1 MPQSAPIIFN
11 FTSFIGWSFVMR
23 KSKPL
28 IISAVVLFVIFL
40 LLFLVKF
47 TQIFSMVQAGKSFV
61 PPPESVGA
69 FTAEHQDWP
78 NTFTAMGTVEADEGI
93 NISAEAAGK
102 VQKILFKSGEQVKA
116 GTVILVQESGNEAA
130 QLSAASARLRLADAN
145 YERMVQLRKKNTVSQ
160 NELDTALQ
168 QKGSAQGDVDNLKT
182 TLDKKNVKA
191 PFDGRLG
198 IRKVDLGQDLAVG
211 TQIVSLQATNRVR
224 VNFPVPQH
232 WLVKMTKG
240 LPVIVQLGDGSDNV
254 VKGEVTAIG
263 ADINAATRNAT
274 VQSSLENA
282 GNQFIPGMAV
292 ETRVTLSNPQKVL
305 AVPTT
310 AVIFAPFGDTV
321 FVIEKDDGKAEKTS
335 ADGKPEDD
343 KAKQEKAK
351 QEKANDKD
359 AKNQTAQAQQGG
371 LKARQQFVRLGKSRG
386 DFIEIVDGLK
396 PGEQVVS
403 AGAFKLTNGQSVVIS
418 KTAQPD
424 FKAEPKPIDQ

>member
-1 MPQSAPIIFN
+1 MS
-11 FTSFIGWSFVMR
+11 
-23 KSKPL
+23 KSKS
-28 IISAVVLFVIFL
+28 IIIAIVAVLVIFVIL
-40 LLFLVKF
+40 AATKG
-47 TQIFSMVQAGKSFV
+47 TQIFSLVQAGKTFV
-61 PPPESVGA
+61 PPPETVGA
-69 FTAEHQDWP
+69 FTAEQQDWP

-93 NISAEAAGK
+93 NISSEVAGK

-116 GTVILVQESGNEAA
+116 GTVLLVQESGNESA
-130 QLSAASARLRLADAN
+130 QLSAASARLKFADAN
-145 YERMVQLRKKNTVSQ
+145 YDRMVQLRKKNTVSQ

-168 QKGSAQGDVDNLKT
+168 QKASAQGDVDNLKT
-182 TLDKKNVKA
+182 TLDKKVIKA

-198 IRKVDLGQDLAVG
+198 IRKVDLGQDLPVG

-224 VNFPVPQH
+224 VNFPVPQF

-240 LPVIVQLGDGSDNV
+240 LPVTVQLGDGSNNV
-254 VKGEVTAIG
+254 VKGEVTAVG

-292 ETRVTLSNPQKVL
+292 ETRVTLSNPEKVL
-305 AVPTT
+305 TVPTT

-321 FVIEKDDGKAEKTS
+321 FII
-335 ADGKPEDD
+335 
-343 KAKQEKAK
+343 
-351 QEKANDKD
+351 DKD
-359 AKNQTAQAQQGG
+359 KEKGT

-396 PGEQVVS
+396 AGEQVVS
-403 AGAFKLTNGQSVVIS
+403 AGAFKLTNGQAVVIG

-424 FKAEPKPIDQ
+424 FKTEPKPIDQ

>member
-1 MPQSAPIIFN
+1 
-11 FTSFIGWSFVMR
+11 MR
-23 KSKPL
+23 KSKS
-28 IISAVVLFVIFL
+28 IIIAVAAVFVIFL
-40 LLFLVKF
+40 ILFLVKF

-61 PPPESVGA
+61 PPPETVGA
-69 FTAEHQDWP
+69 FTAVQQDWP

-93 NISAEAAGK
+93 NISAEVAGK

-116 GTVILVQESGNEAA
+116 GTVVLVQESGNETA

-145 YERMVQLRKKNTVSQ
+145 YDRMVQLRKKNTVSQ

-168 QKGSAQGDVDNLKT
+168 QKESAKGDVDNLKT
-182 TLDKKNVKA
+182 TLDKKVVKA

-240 LPVIVQLGDGSDNV
+240 LPVTVQLGDGSNNV

-321 FVIEKDDGKAEKTS
+321 FVIEKYNGQADKANNEKS
-335 ADGKPEDD
+335 KDD
-343 KAKQEKAK
+343 KSKT
-351 QEKANDKD
+351 EKANQDKD
-359 AKNQTAQAQQGG
+359 AKNQASQGG

-386 DFIEIVDGLK
+386 DFIEIVDGIK
-396 PGEQVVS
+396 PGDQVVS
-403 AGAFKLTNGQSVVIS
+403 AGAFKLTNGQSIVIGQ
-418 KTAQPD
+418 TAQPD
-424 FKAEPKPIDQ
+424 YKTEPKPIDQ

>member
-1 MPQSAPIIFN
+1 
-11 FTSFIGWSFVMR
+11 MR
-23 KSKPL
+23 KSKS
-28 IISAVVLFVIFL
+28 IIIAVAAVFVIFL
-40 LLFLVKF
+40 ILFLVKF

-61 PPPESVGA
+61 PPPETVGA
-69 FTAEHQDWP
+69 FTAVQQDWP
-78 NTFTAMGTVEADEGI
+78 NIFTAMGTVEADEGI
-93 NISAEAAGK
+93 NISAEVAGK

-116 GTVILVQESGNEAA
+116 GTVVLVQESGNETA

-145 YERMVQLRKKNTVSQ
+145 YDRMVQLRKKNTVSQ

-168 QKGSAQGDVDNLKT
+168 QKESAKGDVDNLKT
-182 TLDKKNVKA
+182 TLDKKVVKA

-240 LPVIVQLGDGSDNV
+240 LPVTVQLGDGSNNV

-321 FVIEKDDGKAEKTS
+321 FVIEKDNGQADKANNEKS
-335 ADGKPEDD
+335 KDD
-343 KAKQEKAK
+343 KSKT
-351 QEKANDKD
+351 EKANQDKD
-359 AKNQTAQAQQGG
+359 AKNQASQGG

-386 DFIEIVDGLK
+386 DFIEIVDGIK
-396 PGEQVVS
+396 PGDQVVS
-403 AGAFKLTNGQSVVIS
+403 AGAFKLTNGQSIVIGQ
-418 KTAQPD
+418 TAQPD
-424 FKAEPKPIDQ
+424 YKTEPKPIDQ

>member
-1 MPQSAPIIFN
+1 
-11 FTSFIGWSFVMR
+11 
-23 KSKPL
+23 
-28 IISAVVLFVIFL
+28 
-40 LLFLVKF
+40 
-47 TQIFSMVQAGKSFV
+47 MVQAGKNFV

-69 FTAEHQDWP
+69 FTAENQDWP

-93 NISAEAAGK
+93 NISSEVAGK

-116 GTVILVQESGNEAA
+116 GTVILIQESGNETA
-130 QLSAASARLRLADAN
+130 QLNAATARLRLADAN

-168 QKGSAQGDVDNLKT
+168 QKGSAQGDVDNLKA
-182 TLDKKNVKA
+182 TLEKKVVKA

-198 IRKVDLGQDLAVG
+198 IRKVDLGQDLPVG

-240 LPVIVQLGDGSDNV
+240 LPVTVQLGDGSNNV

-263 ADINAATRNAT
+263 ADIDSVTRNAT

-282 GNQFIPGMAV
+282 TNQFIPGMAV
-292 ETRVTLSNPQKVL
+292 QTTVSLSNPQKVL

-310 AVIFAPFGDTV
+310 AVIFAPFGDTI
-321 FVIEKDDGKAEKTS
+321 FII
-335 ADGKPEDD
+335 
-343 KAKQEKAK
+343 
-351 QEKANDKD
+351 DKD
-359 AKNQTAQAQQGG
+359 KEKGT

-396 PGEQVVS
+396 AGEQVVS
-403 AGAFKLTNGQSVVIS
+403 AGAFKLTNGQSVVLS
-418 KTAQPD
+418 KTPQPN
-424 FKAEPKPIDQ
+424 FKTDPKPIDQ

>member
-1 MPQSAPIIFN
+1 
-11 FTSFIGWSFVMR
+11 MR
-23 KSKPL
+23 KSKS
-28 IISAVVLFVIFL
+28 IIIAVVALLGIFL
-40 LLFLVKF
+40 VLFLIKAG
-47 TQIFSMVQAGKSFV
+47 QIFSMVEAGKSFV
-61 PPPESVGA
+61 PPPESIGA
-69 FTAEHQDWP
+69 FVAQEQDWP

-93 NISAEAAGK
+93 NISAEVAGK

-116 GTVILVQESGNEAA
+116 GTVILIQESGNETAL
-130 QLSAASARLRLADAN
+130 LSAATARLRLAEAN

-182 TLDKKNVKA
+182 TLDKKVVKA

-211 TQIVSLQATNRVR
+211 NEIVSLQATNRVR

-232 WLVKMTKG
+232 CLVKMTKG
-240 LPVIVQLGDGSDNV
+240 LPVTVKLGDGSNNV

-263 ADINAATRNAT
+263 ADINSATRNAT

-282 GNQFIPGMAV
+282 NNQFIPGMAV
-292 ETRVTLSNPQKVL
+292 ETQVTLSNPQKVL

-321 FVIEKDDGKAEKTS
+321 FVIEKNDGQADKNQEADKDKTAS
-335 ADGKPEDD
+335 K
-343 KAKQEKAK
+343 
-351 QEKANDKD
+351 DKD
-359 AKNQTAQAQQGG
+359 AKDKDAKKENAPAQAAPQGG

-396 PGEQVVS
+396 AGEQVVS
-403 AGAFKLTNGQSVVIS
+403 AGAFKLTNGQSIVIS
-418 KTAQPD
+418 KTPQPE
-424 FKAEPKPIDQ
+424 FKNDPKPVDN

>member
-1 MPQSAPIIFN
+1 
-11 FTSFIGWSFVMR
+11 MR
-23 KSKPL
+23 KSKSL
-28 IISAVVLFVIFL
+28 IIAVAAVFVIFL
-40 LLFLVKF
+40 ILFLVKF

-61 PPPESVGA
+61 PPPETVGA
-69 FTAEHQDWP
+69 FTAVQQDWP

-93 NISAEAAGK
+93 NISAEVAGK

-116 GTVILVQESGNEAA
+116 GTVVLVQESGNETA

-145 YERMVQLRKKNTVSQ
+145 YDRMVQLRKKNTVSQ

-168 QKGSAQGDVDNLKT
+168 QKESAKGDVDNLKT
-182 TLDKKNVKA
+182 TLDKKVVKA

-240 LPVIVQLGDGSDNV
+240 LPVTVQLGDGSNNV

-321 FVIEKDDGKAEKTS
+321 FVIEKDNGQADKANNEKS
-335 ADGKPEDD
+335 KDD
-343 KAKQEKAK
+343 KSKT
-351 QEKANDKD
+351 EKANQDKD
-359 AKNQTAQAQQGG
+359 AKNQASQGG

-386 DFIEIVDGLK
+386 DFIEIVDGIK
-396 PGEQVVS
+396 PGDQVVS
-403 AGAFKLTNGQSVVIS
+403 AGAFKLTNGQSIVIGQ
-418 KTAQPD
+418 TAQPD
-424 FKAEPKPIDQ
+424 YKTEPKPIDQ

>member
-1 MPQSAPIIFN
+1 
-11 FTSFIGWSFVMR
+11 MR
-23 KSKPL
+23 KSKS
-28 IISAVVLFVIFL
+28 IIIAIAAVFVIFL
-40 LLFLVKF
+40 ILFLVKF

-61 PPPESVGA
+61 PPPETVGA
-69 FTAEHQDWP
+69 FTAVQQDWP
-78 NTFTAMGTVEADEGI
+78 NIFTAMGTVEADEGI
-93 NISAEAAGK
+93 NISAEVAGK

-116 GTVILVQESGNEAA
+116 GTVVLVQESGNETA

-145 YERMVQLRKKNTVSQ
+145 YDRMVQLRKKNTVSQ

-168 QKGSAQGDVDNLKT
+168 QKESAKGDVDNLKT
-182 TLDKKNVKA
+182 TLDKKVVKA

-240 LPVIVQLGDGSDNV
+240 LPVTVQLGDGSNNV

-321 FVIEKDDGKAEKTS
+321 FVIEKDNGQADKANNEKS
-335 ADGKPEDD
+335 KDD
-343 KAKQEKAK
+343 KSKT
-351 QEKANDKD
+351 EKANQDKD
-359 AKNQTAQAQQGG
+359 AKNQASQGG

-386 DFIEIVDGLK
+386 DFIEIVDGIK
-396 PGEQVVS
+396 PGDQVVS
-403 AGAFKLTNGQSVVIS
+403 AGAFKLTNGQSIVIGQ
-418 KTAQPD
+418 TAQPD
-424 FKAEPKPIDQ
+424 YKTEPKPIDQ